1 MENIIEIKNLKK
13 KYDDKFELGEIDIK
27 IPKGIIVGLIGEN
40 GAGKTTL
47 IKSMLNIIK
56 IDSGEIKIFGKDYKK
71 EEKEIKEDIGVVL
84 DNMFFPELLNAKD
97 INNAMKD
104 VYKNWDSELYFSYL
118 KEFDLLD
125 NKPLKSMSKGM
136 RKKLEIATAL
146 AHKPKLLILDEP
158 TSGLDPV
165 VRNEVLDIFLKFIE
179 DEEHSILLSTHI
191 TSDLEHIA
199 DEIIFIDKGKKVL
212 QKSRDEIIDNYGI
225 LKCDI
230 DYFSNIDKKDM
241 VAYKKTKYAYEIFV
255 IYIMLAFQGTFDV
268 TFIIPLIGIM
278 LFIST
283 FSYDDFNN
291 WNSYAVTLPNG
302 RKNVVRAKYIASIIL
317 TIILAIVS
325 LTIGI
330 GISYTKTNSINLDEI
345 ISSLMGTML
354 SSIIIISLL
363 YPIVFKFGAT
373 NGRIILFAVVFG
385 IAGIGD

>member
-13 KYDDKFELGEIDIK
+13 KYDDKFELGKIDIS
-27 IPKGIIVGLIGEN
+27 IPKGVIVGLIGEN

-71 EEKEIKEDIGVVL
+71 EEKEIKENIGVVL
-84 DNMFFPELLNAKD
+84 DNMFFPELLNARD

-118 KEFDLLD
+118 KEFDLPD

-136 RKKLEIATAL
+136 RKKLEIVAAIS
-146 AHKPKLLILDEP
+146 HKPKLLILDEP

-165 VRNEVLDIFLKFIE
+165 VRSEVLEIFQKFIE
-179 DEEHSILLSTHI
+179 NEEHSILLSTHI

-230 DYFSNIDKKDM
+230 DYFSNIDKKDII
-241 VAYKKTKYAYEIFV
+241 AYKKTKYAYEILVNDKEQASKKYHNCV
-255 IYIMLAFQGTFDV
+255 IDKI
-268 TFIIPLIGIM
+268 
-278 LFIST
+278 
-283 FSYDDFNN
+283 
-291 WNSYAVTLPNG
+291 TLE
-302 RKNVVRAKYIASIIL
+302 
-317 TIILAIVS
+317 
-325 LTIGI
+325 
-330 GISYTKTNSINLDEI
+330 D
-345 ISSLMGTML
+345 LMVLVIKGEK
-354 SSIIIISLL
+354 IC
-363 YPIVFKFGAT
+363 
-373 NGRIILFAVVFG
+373 
-385 IAGIGD
+385 

>member
-71 EEKEIKEDIGVVL
+71 EEKEIKEDIGIVL

-97 INNAMKD
+97 INNTMKD

-118 KEFDLLD
+118 KEFDLPD

-136 RKKLEIATAL
+136 RKKLEIVAAIS
-146 AHKPKLLILDEP
+146 HKPKLLILDEP

-165 VRNEVLDIFLKFIE
+165 VRSEVLEIFQKFIE

-230 DYFSNIDKKDM
+230 DYFSNIDKKDII
-241 VAYKKTKYAYEIFV
+241 AYKKTKYAYEILVNDKKQASKKYHSCV
-255 IYIMLAFQGTFDV
+255 IDKI
-268 TFIIPLIGIM
+268 
-278 LFIST
+278 
-283 FSYDDFNN
+283 
-291 WNSYAVTLPNG
+291 TLE
-302 RKNVVRAKYIASIIL
+302 
-317 TIILAIVS
+317 
-325 LTIGI
+325 
-330 GISYTKTNSINLDEI
+330 D
-345 ISSLMGTML
+345 LMVLVIKGEK
-354 SSIIIISLL
+354 IC
-363 YPIVFKFGAT
+363 
-373 NGRIILFAVVFG
+373 
-385 IAGIGD
+385 

>member
-13 KYDDKFELGEIDIK
+13 KYDDKFELGKIDIE
-27 IPKGIIVGLIGEN
+27 IPKGVIVGLIGEN

-71 EEKEIKEDIGVVL
+71 EEKEVKEDIGVVL

-118 KEFDLLD
+118 KEFDLPD

-136 RKKLEIATAL
+136 RKKLEIVVAIS
-146 AHKPKLLILDEP
+146 HKPKLLILDEP

-165 VRNEVLDIFLKFIE
+165 VRSEVLEIFQKFIE

-230 DYFSNIDKKDM
+230 DYFSNIDKKDII
-241 VAYKKTKYAYEIFV
+241 AYKKTKYAYEILVNDKEQASKKYHSCV
-255 IYIMLAFQGTFDV
+255 IDKITLEDLMVL
-268 TFIIPLIGIM
+268 IIKGEKIC
-278 LFIST
+278 
-283 FSYDDFNN
+283 
-291 WNSYAVTLPNG
+291 
-302 RKNVVRAKYIASIIL
+302 
-317 TIILAIVS
+317 
-325 LTIGI
+325 
-330 GISYTKTNSINLDEI
+330 
-345 ISSLMGTML
+345 
-354 SSIIIISLL
+354 
-363 YPIVFKFGAT
+363 
-373 NGRIILFAVVFG
+373 
-385 IAGIGD
+385 